1 MKGRCVCS
9 FTWVLFKRGELGQ
22 HFEGDDVPGYALY
35 TATWGLI
42 VPGLLERYPG
52 NRKMAVQVRS
62 HVPHSAALVSGMR
75 CSAWLIQAAPVHGSW
90 PCGCSYARTMLLS
103 SSWLN

>member
-52 NRKMAVQVRS
+52 NRKMAVQVR
-62 HVPHSAALVSGMR
+62 VLACRVVRQQLQ
-75 CSAWLIQAAPVHGSW
+75 C
-90 PCGCSYARTMLLS
+90 LS
-103 SSWLN
+103 E

>member
-1 MKGRCVCS
+1 MMGRCVCS
-9 FTWVLFKRGELGQ
+9 FTWVLFKRGELGK

-52 NRKMAVQVRS
+52 NRKMAVQARS
-62 HVPHSAALVSGMR
+62 PCPRTAE
-75 CSAWLIQAAPVHGSW
+75 CS
-90 PCGCSYARTMLLS
+90 
-103 SSWLN
+103 

>member
-9 FTWVLFKRGELGQ
+9 FTWVLFKRGQLGQ

-62 HVPHSAALVSGMR
+62 PAPAQRSADERHALQRLAGQG
-75 CSAWLIQAAPVHGSW
+75 C
-90 PCGCSYARTMLLS
+90 PCPCKLAMHILDAQTMLPS
-103 SSWLN
+103 RW

>member
-1 MKGRCVCS
+1 MCPTLCCTAALARAGIQGRHEWRRGNITLCLCVCS

-62 HVPHSAALVSGMR
+62 P
-75 CSAWLIQAAPVHGSW
+75 AP
-90 PCGCSYARTMLLS
+90 A
-103 SSWLN
+103 

>member
-1 MKGRCVCS
+1 MTVISRCVRS
-9 FTWVLFKRGELGQ
+9 FTWVLFQRGELGH

-52 NRKMAVQVRS
+52 NRKMAVQVRPS
-62 HVPHSAALVSGMR
+62 IPA
-75 CSAWLIQAAPVHGSW
+75 
-90 PCGCSYARTMLLS
+90 TMEASDRQVRSMLR
-103 SSWLN
+103 